1 MGVFRMNGGKIMAL
15 RNIREIG
22 DEILYKKAKEVRE
35 ITEKTRELID
45 DMLETMYE
53 ADGVGLAAP
62 QVGILKRIA
71 VIDVTAEQD
80 SPIVLVNPEIIH
92 TEGEQRGSEG
102 CLSVPGKAGIV
113 TRPNVVRVRA
123 FDKNMQE
130 FEIEGEE
137 LLARALI
144 HEIEHLDGQL
154 YVDKVEGELV
164 DVGEA
169 EE

>member
-1 MGVFRMNGGKIMAL
+1 MAL

-22 DEILYKKAKEVRE
+22 DEILYKQAKEVKE
-35 ITEKTRELID
+35 MTDKTKELIQ

-62 QVGILKRIA
+62 QVGVLKRIT
-71 VIDVTAEQD
+71 VIDVTAEQND
-80 SPIVLVNPEIIH
+80 PIILINPVITH

-113 TRPNVVRVRA
+113 TRPNLVRVKA
-123 FDKNMQE
+123 LDMDMNE

-144 HEIEHLDGQL
+144 HEVEHLDGQL

-164 DVGEA
+164 DVADLEEGE
-169 EE
+169 